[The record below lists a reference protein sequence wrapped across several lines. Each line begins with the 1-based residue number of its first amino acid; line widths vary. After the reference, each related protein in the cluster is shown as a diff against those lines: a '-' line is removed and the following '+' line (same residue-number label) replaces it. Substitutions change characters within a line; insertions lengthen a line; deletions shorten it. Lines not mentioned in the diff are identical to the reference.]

1 MTRLAQL
8 LLTQFRSLHHTR
20 AHHGPRWRGLA
31 THRDAFPS
39 LVAQQLD
46 GAGRQGQRG
55 GQYVGPFPMGI
66 APGAGSEASVKSWK
80 QLSASGK
87 VVRATARTSNFAVI
101 ALGAS
106 LTALLVYALSSE
118 LFSRNSPTVLYNVAI
133 GKIEACEELAKHLR
147 APYKFRTNPPSSQLP
162 RHRNR
167 SVSSLNATDAQGREH
182 LLLTFY
188 IQGASEDASDLNA
201 SDESY
206 WSRTV
211 DWTSRTTAQL
221 STTSFHEAQEWVK
234 ENFLCFVASSQRILA
249 VLVGVAIPST
259 PAPAPPPPK
268 EHKPVEPNASNG
280 WGFAGMFSGIRTTR
294 PSDVAHKDL
303 EPRYDHTH
311 GEVHADLIRDD
322 SGNFVFRYLFVD
334 LPNSRVRNP
343 KRIYV
348 ERASDVRDAE
358 PVLLW
363 E

>member
-8 LLTQFRSLHHTR
+8 LLTQFRALHHTR
-20 AHHGPRWRGLA
+20 AHHGRPWRGLA

-46 GAGRQGQRG
+46 GRGGQRG
-55 GQYVGPFPMGI
+55 REYVGPFPMGI
-66 APGAGSEASVKSWK
+66 APGAGQDASVKSWK

-133 GKIEACEELAKHLR
+133 GKIEDCEELAKHLR
-147 APYKFRTNPPSSQLP
+147 APYKFRTNPPSAQLP

-188 IQGASEDASDLNA
+188 IQAASEDASELN
-201 SDESY
+201 DESY

-221 STTSFHEAQEWVK
+221 SATSLSEAQEWVK
-234 ENFLCFVASSQRILA
+234 SSFLAFVASSQRILA
-249 VLVGVAIPST
+249 VLVGVAIPSV

-268 EHKPVEPNASNG
+268 EHKPVEPSVSNG

-294 PSDVAHKDL
+294 PSETTPKDL

-311 GEVHADLIRDD
+311 GEVHADLIRDE

-348 ERASDVRDAE
+348 ERASDVRNAE